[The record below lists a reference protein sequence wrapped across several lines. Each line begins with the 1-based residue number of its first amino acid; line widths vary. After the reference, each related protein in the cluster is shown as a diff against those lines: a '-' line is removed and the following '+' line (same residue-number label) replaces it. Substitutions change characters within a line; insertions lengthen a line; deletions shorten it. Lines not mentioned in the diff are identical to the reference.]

1 MSQFDFIQRFVIENS
16 PVRGEIVR
24 LKESFQQVLDKHDY
38 PPAIEQQL
46 GEMLSAVALLTA
58 MVKVDG
64 VLSLQARGSGCCSL
78 LMAESN
84 PGGDLR
90 AIARWEGNIGEART
104 LKQLMGSGQLIITI
118 EPANGKRYQG
128 IVSLE
133 RETLAHC
140 LEQYFEQ
147 SEQLSSRLW
156 LNVTDKVASGFMLQA
171 LPSERTDADI
181 DAWEHAVSLAETLKD
196 EEMATLPFDELL
208 HRLYHQEE
216 VRIFEGSPLRF
227 QCTCSEERVKNAL
240 VSMGKAELN
249 EVIKERGAV
258 ESQCQFC
265 NTLYSFN
272 AADIESLFDDPDAPS
287 PVVH

>member
-1 MSQFDFIQRFVIENS
+1 MSQFDFIQRFLIDNS

-24 LKESFQQVLDKHDY
+24 LKDSYQTVLDKHDY
-38 PPAIEQQL
+38 PASIQKQL

-58 MVKVDG
+58 MVKIDG
-64 VLSLQARGSGCCSL
+64 ILSLQARGTGNCSL

-90 AIARWEGNIGEART
+90 AIASWEGDIGEPET
-104 LKQLMGSGQLIITI
+104 LQQLMGNGQLIITM
-118 EPANGKRYQG
+118 EPRNGRRYQG

-133 RETLAHC
+133 KETLAHC

-147 SEQLSSRLW
+147 SEQLPSRLW
-156 LNVTDKVASGFMLQA
+156 LNTSDTITSGFMLQA
-171 LPSERTDADI
+171 LPSDNTEEDQ
-181 DAWEHAVSLAETLKD
+181 DAWERSVSLAETLK
-196 EEMATLPFDELL
+196 EEELQELPFEELL

-216 VRIFEGSPLRF
+216 VRIFEGSSLQF
-227 QCTCSEERVKNAL
+227 KCTCSEEKIKNAM

-249 EVIKERGAV
+249 EIIADQGKV

-272 AADIESLFDDPDAPS
+272 AADIENLFDNPSAP
-287 PVVH
+287 PPILH

>member
-1 MSQFDFIQRFVIENS
+1 MSQFDFIQRFIIDKS

-24 LKESFQQVLDKHDY
+24 LKESFQHVLDKHDY
-38 PPAIEQQL
+38 PPAVEQQL
-46 GEMLSAVALLTA
+46 GEMLAAVALLTA
-58 MVKVDG
+58 IVKIDG
-64 VLSLQARGSGCCSL
+64 ILSLQARGNGACSL

-90 AIARWEGNIGEART
+90 AIARCEADVGEANS
-104 LKQLMGSGQLIITI
+104 LKELMGDGQLIITI
-118 EPANGKRYQG
+118 EPTNGKRYQG
-128 IVSLE
+128 ISGLDHGSLA
-133 RETLAHC
+133 RC

-147 SEQLSSRLW
+147 SEQLPTRLW
-156 LNVTDKVASGFMLQA
+156 LNVSDKVAAGFMLQA
-171 LPSERTDADI
+171 LPSERKEADI
-181 DAWEHAVSLAETLKD
+181 AAWEHAVSLADTLKN
-196 EEMATLPFDELL
+196 EELAQLPFEELL

-227 QCTCSEERVKNAL
+227 NCTCSEERVKNAL

-249 EVIKERGAV
+249 EVIKEQGKI

-272 AADIESLFDDPDAPS
+272 AADIENLFEDPDAPA
-287 PVVH
+287 PVIH

>member
-1 MSQFDFIQRFVIENS
+1 MSQFDFIQRFIIDNS

-24 LKESFQQVLDKHDY
+24 LKDSFQEVLDKHDY
-38 PPAIEQQL
+38 PPAIEKQL
-46 GEMLSAVALLTA
+46 GEMLAAVALLTA
-58 MVKVDG
+58 IVKVDG
-64 VLSLQARGSGCCSL
+64 ILSLQARGAGACSL

-90 AIARWEGNIGEART
+90 AIARWEGDIGEADS
-104 LKQLMGSGQLIITI
+104 LQELMGNGQLVITI
-118 EPANGKRYQG
+118 EPTNGKRYQG
-128 IVSLE
+128 IISLE

-147 SEQLSSRLW
+147 SEQLPSRLW

-171 LPSERTDADI
+171 LPSERTEADI
-181 DAWEHAVSLAETLKD
+181 NAWEHAVSLAETLKD
-196 EEMATLPFDELL
+196 EEMASLPFEELL

-258 ESQCQFC
+258 ESKCQFC

-272 AADIESLFDDPDAPS
+272 AADIESLFDDPEAPS
-287 PVVH
+287 PVIH

>member
-1 MSQFDFIQRFVIENS
+1 MSQFDFIQRFIINHS

-24 LKESFQQVLDKHDY
+24 LKDSFQKVLDKHDY
-38 PPAIEQQL
+38 PAAVEKQL

-58 MVKVDG
+58 IVKVDG
-64 VLSLQARGSGCCSL
+64 ILSLQARGNGSCSL

-90 AIARWEGNIGEART
+90 AIARCEETVGEANS
-104 LKQLMGSGQLIITI
+104 LKELMGDGQLIITI
-118 EPANGKRYQG
+118 EPKNGKRYQG

-133 RETLAHC
+133 KETLAHC

-147 SEQLSSRLW
+147 SEQLPSRLW
-156 LNVTDKVASGFMLQA
+156 LNVTDKIASGFMLQA
-171 LPSERTDADI
+171 LPSERTEDDMA
-181 DAWEHAVSLAETLKD
+181 AWEHAVSLAETLKN
-196 EEMATLPFDELL
+196 EELAHLPFEELL

-216 VRIFEGSPLRF
+216 VLIFEGSPLRF
-227 QCTCSEERVKNAL
+227 NCTCSEERVKNAL

-249 EVIKERGAV
+249 KVIEEQGKI

-272 AADIESLFDDPDAPS
+272 AADIESLFEDPDAPA
-287 PVVH
+287 PVIH